1 MNSISVTGRLTHEP
15 ARRTVAVEGEERTVV
30 TLSLAV
36 DNHRRGDDTCF
47 VDIVVWGRSAEACA
61 THLRKGRQIAVTGR
75 LELSRWTSED
85 GARHQRH
92 RIAATEV
99 EFLARPVAVEQ
110 AA

>member
-1 MNSISVTGRLTHEP
+1 MNTITVTGRLTHEP
-15 ARRTVAVEGEERTVV
+15 TKRTVTVDGEERTVV

-36 DNHRRGDDTCF
+36 DNHRRDDDTCF

-75 LELSRWTSED
+75 LELSRWTSDD
-85 GARHQRH
+85 GVRHQRH
-92 RIAATEV
+92 RIAASEV
-99 EFLARPVAVEQ
+99 EFLARPASAEQ